1 MELKISHLSKT
12 YGTGVRALED
22 LTVTLT
28 PGIHGILGPNG
39 AGKSTMMQI
48 LTCNLKPTSGDVFWN
63 GRSILTDRADYCASL
78 GYMPQ
83 QQAMYPSFTP
93 VQYLSYMA
101 DLRNMDMRTVSDV
114 IKDVLTR
121 VGLLDVANR
130 KISTFSGG
138 MKQRL
143 LLAQAVLSRPKVLI
157 LDEPTAGLDPYQ
169 RIAIRNIISE
179 LSANCIVLLATHVV
193 SDIEVIAKDILLL
206 SHGKLLHFDT
216 PGRLCESIQGK
227 VHEVELPELHIPEN
241 WTISSVRQQMDGK
254 LAVRVLADR
263 PPAGYASRAVEPN
276 LEDVFLYE
284 VGAVT

>member
-1 MELKISHLSKT
+1 MMLSVLHLSKT
-12 YGTGVRALED
+12 YSTGVKALND

-39 AGKSTMMQI
+39 AGKSTLMQI
-48 LTCNLKPTSGDVFWN
+48 LTCNLSPSSGDILWN
-63 GRSILTDRADYCASL
+63 GSSILADRRAYCASL

-101 DLRNMDMRTVSDV
+101 QLRNMEKRTVPDA
-114 IKDVLTR
+114 IREVLSR
-121 VGLLDVANR
+121 VGLLEVANR

-143 LLAQAVLSRPKVLI
+143 LLAQAVLNRPKVLI

-193 SDIEVIAKDILLL
+193 SDIEVIARDILLL
-206 SHGKLLHFDT
+206 NKGKLLHFDT
-216 PGRLCESIQGK
+216 PGVLCASIQGK
-227 VHEVELPELHIPEN
+227 VHEVELPGQHIPEE

-254 LAVRVLADR
+254 LAVRVLADTPPQGFVSR
-263 PPAGYASRAVEPN
+263 PVEPT
-276 LEDVFLYE
+276 LEDLFLHE
-284 VGAVT
+284 VGAIQ

>member
-1 MELKISHLSKT
+1 MELKIEHLSKI
-12 YGTGVRALED
+12 YSTGVRALDD

-39 AGKSTMMQI
+39 AGKSTLMQI
-48 LTCNLKPTSGDVFWN
+48 LTCNLSPSSGDILWN
-63 GRSILTDRADYCASL
+63 GNSILADRRDYCASL

-101 DLRNMDMRTVSDV
+101 ELRNMPKRTVPDA
-114 IKDVLTR
+114 IRDVLDR

-143 LLAQAVLSRPKVLI
+143 LLAQAVLSRPKILI

-179 LSANCIVLLATHVV
+179 LSTNCIVLLATHVV
-193 SDIEVIAKDILLL
+193 SDVEVIARDILLL
-206 SHGKLLHFDT
+206 NKGELLHFDR
-216 PGRLCESIQGK
+216 PGALCASIQGR
-227 VHEVELPELHIPEN
+227 VHEVVLPDQRIPEG
-241 WTISSVRQQMDGK
+241 WIISSVRQQMDGR
-254 LAVRVLADR
+254 LAVRVLADT
-263 PPAGYASRAVEPN
+263 PPQGFASRPVEPT
-276 LEDVFLYE
+276 LEDLFLHE
-284 VGAVT
+284 VGAIQ